1 VPSSIGITVT
11 FGSTEMRGARTVR
24 TEMRSE
30 MGAMVANG
38 KNWSQARTSGDEKME
53 FENEDGREF

>member
-1 VPSSIGITVT
+1 MGITVK
-11 FGSTEMRGARTVR
+11 FGSAEIRGVRTVR
-24 TEMRSE
+24 TGMRSE

-38 KNWSQARTSGDEKME
+38 KNWSLARTSGDEKME